1 MTDEKLEGASYG
13 AAARWPPKLKGS
25 RLGGLSLS
33 FARPVLQARASG
45 HPAASGYPLDAV
57 AMKLL
62 EAIQGSVVCGDGA
75 MGTELLAAG
84 VGLDVCLEQ
93 LNVSHPDLVRR
104 VHDSYVDAGAQLL
117 ETNTFGANAVRLAKH
132 GQEES
137 VDAFNKAAVAL
148 ARAAAAGKD
157 IWVAGSVGPLGL
169 FPDEAE
175 TLHIER
181 AAVFTAQLTALLEAG
196 VDAVFLETFIDFEEI
211 KIAAAALRRLS
222 QDIPLIC
229 SMVCSEEGRLPSSL
243 PIHQAFRELMR
254 LGANVVGVNCV
265 TGPNAMLQALRK
277 IPADFLISAFP
288 NAGYPRYH
296 EGRFL
301 YNNAAPEYFAKAAR
315 EFVAEGA
322 RLIGGCCGVGPQHIR
337 QIAQAIA
344 GLKPVTSKP
353 VVQRPAEPLARRRPA
368 ETSLLDLLKNGE
380 TVVVTELDPPKTL
393 DLEKYFKAAQHLVDA
408 GSDAITLADNSLAI
422 LRVSN
427 LAIGSILKQQYNI
440 MPLLHISC
448 RDRNLIGLQS
458 ELLGI
463 AALGIRHILP
473 LTGDPAKF
481 GDQPGASSVYDI
493 NSIQLMEIISGLNK
507 GYNFSGKTIKYPTDF
522 VMGCTFNPN
531 AKNLDAQV
539 ARLERKVAAGASYV
553 MTQPVFDPQLV
564 KAMFER
570 TRHLN
575 VPILTGVWPLLN
587 GRQTEFLHNEVPGI
601 IIPDPVRTRMA
612 NQEGQAGRR
621 LGIDIA
627 KQIIDTVLEF
637 FPGVYLIT
645 PFLAYDTTAEL
656 AQFIR
661 GS

>member
-1 MTDEKLEGASYG
+1 MGIKLHEA
-13 AAARWPPKLKGS
+13 
-25 RLGGLSLS
+25 
-33 FARPVLQARASG
+33 LQES
-45 HPAASGYPLDAV
+45 
-57 AMKLL
+57 
-62 EAIQGSVVCGDGA
+62 IVCGDGA

-84 VGLDVCLEQ
+84 VALDVCFEE
-93 LNVSHPDLVRR
+93 LNISRPDLVSN
-104 VHDSYVDAGAQLL
+104 VHESYVAAGSQLL

-132 GQEES
+132 GLENE
-137 VDAFNKAAVAL
+137 VEAFNQAAVAL
-148 ARAAAAGKD
+148 AKKSVGNKN
-157 IWVAGSVGPLGL
+157 IWIAGSVGPLGIYR
-169 FPDEAE
+169 DEADAQ
-175 TLHIER
+175 HIDR
-181 AAVFTAQLTALLEAG
+181 GAVFTGQLKALLEAE
-196 VDAVFLETFIDFEEI
+196 VDAVFLETFLDFEEI
-211 KIAAAALRRLS
+211 KIALTSLRQLS
-222 QDIPLIC
+222 SDLPVIC

-243 PIHQAFRELMR
+243 PILQAFRELVR

-265 TGPNAMLQALRK
+265 TGPHAMVRILRR

-301 YNNAAPEYFAKAAR
+301 YNTAPEYFGKESR

-322 RLIGGCCGVGPQHIR
+322 RLIGGCCGVGPEHIR
-337 QIAQAIA
+337 QMALSIA

-353 VVQRPAEPLARRRPA
+353 VIKLPEEPLQRKRPA
-368 ETSLLDLLKNGE
+368 ETSLLDLLKSGQ
-380 TVVVTELDPPKTL
+380 TVIVTELDPPKTL
-393 DLEKYFKAAQHLVDA
+393 DLERYFKAAQYLVDA

-427 LAIGSILKQQYNI
+427 LAIGAILKQQYNI

-463 AALGIRHILP
+463 SALGIRHILP

-481 GDQPGASSVYDI
+481 GDQPGASSVYDV

-507 GYNFSGKTIKYPTDF
+507 GYNFTGKSIKYPTDF

-531 AKNLDAQV
+531 AKNLDAQI

-553 MTQPVFDPQLV
+553 MTQPVFDPALI
-564 KAMFER
+564 KTMFER
-570 TRHLN
+570 TLHLN
-575 VPILTGVWPLLN
+575 VPIFTGVWPLLN
-587 GRQTEFLHNEVPGI
+587 GRQTEFLHHEVPGI
-601 IIPDPVRTRMA
+601 IIPDIVRSKMTGK
-612 NQEGQAGRR
+612 EGAEGKRVGVD
-621 LGIDIA
+621 LA

-637 FPGVYLIT
+637 FPAVYLIT

-656 AQFIR
+656 AQFVR
-661 GS
+661 GI